1 MNHKEIEGQI
11 SQIWEK
17 LNNPEWGVWRRI
29 INSEQASERLAKLE
43 AENADLRKRVQRLE
57 KELPALLEDRLV
69 ELINRSLGDK

>member
-1 MNHKEIEGQI
+1 MNHQEIKGQI

-17 LNNPEWGVWRRI
+17 LNNPEWGVLRRI
-29 INSEQASERLAKLE
+29 INLEQASERLAKLE
-43 AENADLRKRVQRLE
+43 AENTDLRKRVQRLE